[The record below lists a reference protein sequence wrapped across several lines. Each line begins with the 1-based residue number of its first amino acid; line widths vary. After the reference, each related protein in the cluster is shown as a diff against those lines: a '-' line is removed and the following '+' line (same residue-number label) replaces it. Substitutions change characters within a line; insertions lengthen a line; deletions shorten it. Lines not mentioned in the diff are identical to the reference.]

1 MPTRVYTCICS
12 KLFFIFFKTLWLGN
26 NSPAS
31 LGSENDLDLSCSALD
46 IPKVEKDSNRIRTPL
61 KEMTNHNVIP
71 KKIISSSLSPL
82 LSSCSPPSRSSDTP
96 QLQQS
101 FCSPL
106 HCSSRYY
113 QMQPIYSSHLL
124 VITKDHQCNIYSH
137 LTTTVKDSNCNI
149 V

>member
-1 MPTRVYTCICS
+1 MFSFYIAKNLTPTRVYTCICS
-12 KLFFIFFKTLWLGN
+12 KLFFIFKTLWLGN

-71 KKIISSSLSPL
+71 KKIILSSLSPP
-82 LSSCSPPSRSSDTP
+82 LSSCSPPSQSSDTP

-101 FCSPL
+101 FFPL
-106 HCSSRYY
+106 PRRYGNHSSFLEVGW
-113 QMQPIYSSHLL
+113 QDGFQVFAIFLLQPIL
-124 VITKDHQCNIYSH
+124 
-137 LTTTVKDSNCNI
+137 
-149 V
+149 